1 MKKIYLIS
9 PNKLDK
15 KFFNYLPKVLAT
27 KKVKYLQIRCK
38 NLPKKVLISKVK
50 KIIPITK
57 KYKTN
62 LIINDH
68 ADIGYYFKCGFHL
81 GQNDLNKKLNK
92 KFLKKKNFFG
102 ITCHN
107 SLSLAK
113 KALFFKPDYIAFGA
127 FYETKTK
134 VVKFV
139 AQPTLIKKAKKK
151 FAIPIVAIGG
161 INATNYKILLKMGA
175 NYIAVSGF
183 VWENKIL
190 SPVEAIKKFK

>member
-9 PNKLDK
+9 PKKLDK

-92 KFLKKKNFFG
+92 KFLKKKKFFRYY
-102 ITCHN
+102 
-107 SLSLAK
+107 LS
-113 KALFFKPDYIAFGA
+113 
-127 FYETKTK
+127 
-134 VVKFV
+134 
-139 AQPTLIKKAKKK
+139 
-151 FAIPIVAIGG
+151 
-161 INATNYKILLKMGA
+161 
-175 NYIAVSGF
+175 
-183 VWENKIL
+183 
-190 SPVEAIKKFK
+190 

>member
-15 KFFNYLPKVLAT
+15 KFFNYLPRVLAT
-27 KKVKYLQIRCK
+27 KKVKFLQIRCK
-38 NLPKKVLISKVK
+38 NLSKKVLISKIK
-50 KIIPITK
+50 KVILITK

-68 ADIGYYFKCGFHL
+68 ADIAYNFRCGFHL
-81 GQNDLNKKLNK
+81 GQKDLKKKLNK
-92 KFLKKKNFFG
+92 KYLKQKKFFG

-107 SLSLAK
+107 SLLLAK
-113 KALFFKPDYIAFGA
+113 KALFYKPDYLAFGA
-127 FYETKTK
+127 FYKTKTK
-134 VVKFV
+134 IVKFV
-139 AQPTLIKKAKKK
+139 AQPPLIKKAKKM
-151 FAIPIVAIGG
+151 FVIPIVAIGG
-161 INATNYKILLKMGA
+161 INPTNYKILLKMGA

-190 SPVEAIKKFK
+190 SPVDAIKKFK

>member
-27 KKVKYLQIRCK
+27 KKVKFLQIRCK
-38 NLPKKVLISKVK
+38 NLSKKLIISKVK
-50 KIIPITK
+50 KIVPITK
-57 KYKTN
+57 KYKIN

-81 GQNDLNKKLNK
+81 GQDDLKKNLNKKYLER
-92 KFLKKKNFFG
+92 KNFFG

-113 KALFFKPDYIAFGA
+113 KALIYKPNYLAFGA

-134 VVKFV
+134 IVKFV
-139 AQPTLIKKAKKK
+139 AQPTLIKKAKKM
-151 FAIPIVAIGG
+151 FVIPIVAVGG

-175 NYIAVSGF
+175 KYIAVSGF
-183 VWENKIL
+183 VWENKNL